1 MSKRAFNSAFLNSP
15 PPTTKMGGMTK
26 HDIWAYSEAQ
36 SHWEEIMQLAAN
48 GEPQRISRPDGV
60 TLVIQMQPEQAEP
73 FVPVLAAFAGLP
85 QDAELV
91 TERPQDQ
98 PRDIEL

>member
-1 MSKRAFNSAFLNSP
+1 
-15 PPTTKMGGMTK
+15 MTK

-60 TLVIQMQPEQAEP
+60 TLVIQMQPAQAEP

-98 PRDIEL
+98 SRDIEL

>member
-1 MSKRAFNSAFLNSP
+1 
-15 PPTTKMGGMTK
+15 MTK

-36 SHWEEIMQLAAN
+36 SHWEEILQLAAN

-60 TLVIQMQPEQAEP
+60 TLVIQMQPEQTEP

-85 QDAELV
+85 EDAELV
-91 TERPQDQ
+91 MERPQDP

>member
-1 MSKRAFNSAFLNSP
+1 
-15 PPTTKMGGMTK
+15 MGHMTK

-36 SHWEEIMQLAAN
+36 SHWEEILQLAAN

-85 QDAELV
+85 VDTELV

-98 PRDIEL
+98 PRDVEL